1 MMNFANNLAFP
12 HLFPAGIFGHKIK
25 RSINLRP
32 VKHFNQRLLHFS
44 QKCASDTDY
53 ITFAHSF
60 LQNLSIQLQINVTT
74 PALKA
79 RFFNMLKMTKPLHL

>member
-79 RFFNMLKMTKPLHL
+79 GFFNMLKMTKPLHL

>member
-12 HLFPAGIFGHKIK
+12 HLFLAGIFGHKIK

-32 VKHFNQRLLHFS
+32 VKHLNQRLLHFS

-53 ITFAHSF
+53 ISFARSF
-60 LQNLSIQLQINVTT
+60 LQNLSIQVQINVTT

-79 RFFNMLKMTKPLHL
+79 GFFNMLKMTKPLHL

>member
-53 ITFAHSF
+53 ISLRSF
-60 LQNLSIQLQINVTT
+60 LQNLSIQVQINVTT

-79 RFFNMLKMTKPLHL
+79 GFFNMLKMTKPLHL